1 MKTKDKKP
9 FLNMDE
15 RSKLVAYRIISIM
28 YFLTILSMQG
38 IVLYRQFAM
47 GQELH
52 DFEDIAIIMTVN
64 SLFLISA
71 LLYFGAIPIRRLKI
85 KSILLIYLLLVTLGS
100 LFTYAKYN
108 LFGSAKLSFSQLFDK
123 LIAVYAITG
132 IIMFFFIIFSILGKR
147 KMEKELE

>member
-15 RSKLVAYRIISIM
+15 RNKQLAYRIMAIM
-28 YFLTILSMQG
+28 YLLTIFAMQAVV
-38 IVLYRQFAM
+38 IYRQFVL

-52 DFEDIAIIMTVN
+52 DFEDIAIIMTIN

-71 LLYFGAIPIRRLKI
+71 LLYFGAIPIRKLKI
-85 KSILLIYLLLVTLGS
+85 KSILLIYLLLVVLGS
-100 LFTYAKYN
+100 LFTWAKYN
-108 LFGSAKLSFSQLFDK
+108 IFAGPKLTFGQLFDK

-132 IIMFFFIIFSILGKR
+132 IIMLFFIVFSILGKR

>member
-1 MKTKDKKP
+1 
-9 FLNMDE
+9 MDE

-28 YFLTILSMQG
+28 YFLTIFAMQA
-38 IVLYRQFAM
+38 IVIYRQFAL

-52 DFEDIAIIMTVN
+52 EFEDLAILMTVN
-64 SLFLISA
+64 SIFLISA
-71 LLYFGAIPIRRLKI
+71 LLYFGAIPIRKLKI

-100 LFTYAKYN
+100 LFTYTKYN

>member
-1 MKTKDKKP
+1 
-9 FLNMDE
+9 MDE
-15 RSKLVAYRIISIM
+15 RNKQDAYRIISIM
-28 YFLTILSMQG
+28 YFLTIFAMQA
-38 IVLYRQFAM
+38 IVIYRQFAL

-52 DFEDIAIIMTVN
+52 EFEDLAILMTVN
-64 SLFLISA
+64 SLFLINA

-132 IIMFFFIIFSILGKR
+132 IIMLFLILFSILGKR

>member
-1 MKTKDKKP
+1 
-9 FLNMDE
+9 MDE
-15 RSKLVAYRIISIM
+15 RNKQVAYRIISIM
-28 YFLTILSMQG
+28 YFLTILSMQA
-38 IVLYRQFAM
+38 IVIYRQFAL

-52 DFEDIAIIMTVN
+52 EFEDMAILMTVN

-100 LFTYAKYN
+100 IFTYAKYN